1 MIFLMVTLFDIL
13 DMINMQYSSE
23 VWILVKELNAITQA
37 CIKLIKDG
45 SEYSASEKKETL
57 YF

>member
-1 MIFLMVTLFDIL
+1 MVTLFDIL

-45 SEYSASEKKETL
+45 SEYSASEKKEML